1 MLMMYFSLCIG
12 DYAGQFVLIL
22 PFTLTDI
29 VGSTRCTDVP
39 IINDNLV
46 EFTEQFVVRLQ
57 VPNGLEVGNIETAT
71 IYIVND
77 DCKSIII
84 I

>member
-1 MLMMYFSLCIG
+1 MLIVGF
-12 DYAGQFVLIL
+12 A
-22 PFTLTDI
+22 PDI
-29 VGSTRCTDVP
+29 VGSTRCTEIL

-46 EFTEQFVVRLQ
+46 ELTEQFVVRLQ

-77 DCKSIII
+77 DCKSSL
-84 I
+84 